1 MTKPSIRLATLT
13 DLPAIRLLWRDMA
26 AELDYPY
33 PENVSSYLDT
43 FTRQVALSLSAESPT
58 VFFFLGQSS
67 PDLPLPD
74 AFVVYEI
81 QQRQLG
87 EPKKL
92 AFVHYCYTAPAIRQ
106 TGMAT
111 ALITLAVEH
120 MIAGGLTVCEATT
133 EPQKGARWADL
144 GFIDY
149 EHRYHVTTARM
160 AVGLDARRQ
169 RARDRSTNGLDPDS
183 VPPSLDDLPAEE

>member
-1 MTKPSIRLATLT
+1 MKPAIRLATLT

-33 PENVSSYLDT
+33 PENVAAYLDT
-43 FTRQVALSLSAESPT
+43 FTRQVALSLSADPPT
-58 VFFFLGQSS
+58 VFFFLGQSD

-92 AFVHYCYTAPAIRQ
+92 AFVHYCYTAPHCRQ
-106 TGMAT
+106 SGMAT
-111 ALITLAVEH
+111 ALITMAVEH

-133 EPQKGARWADL
+133 EPDKGQRWADL
-144 GFIDY
+144 GFVDY

-169 RARDRSTNGLDPDS
+169 RAIERTTNGLDPDS